1 MQLPKGAIVAV
12 ADGATFHLYRNGGDE
27 LNPKL
32 TLQPAADL
40 AHVDGSAGSHHPSGA
55 GNHDDSTQIEDGFAA
70 STAAWLNGQVLGG
83 KIDNLLIIA
92 APKTLG
98 ELRRHYHKALQ
109 AKLLGELAKDL
120 TGHAVGDIET
130 AIANA

>member
-1 MQLPKGAIVAV
+1 MQLPKGATVAV
-12 ADGATFHLYRNGGDE
+12 ADGATLHIYRNGGDE

-40 AHVDGSAGSHHPSGA
+40 AHVDGGAGSHHRSSA

-70 STAAWLNGQVLGG
+70 STAGWLNSQVLGG
-83 KIDNLLIIA
+83 KIDDLFIIA

-120 TGHAVGDIET
+120 TGHAIGDIET
-130 AIANA
+130 AISNA